1 MLNVLKEKFKSKLI
15 AQGVQPPRKESAT
28 VLFKANIRLLRVIN
42 THDGFLTI
50 IQNNKQAKK
59 IFSNDSKEKQNFLGF
74 TLVLPLKMRARLTLV
89 LKRLER
95 QVITEDSENI
105 KQEITTASPNS
116 MVEDIFIM
124 KKKCITKIRFLI
136 HTAAK
141 VIKENGIY
149 LSKLYIAP

>member
-1 MLNVLKEKFKSKLI
+1 MFNVLKEKFKSKLI

-74 TLVLPLKMRARLTLV
+74 TLVLPLEMRARLTLM
-89 LKRLER
+89 LKKTRKTSDYRRLGKHK
-95 QVITEDSENI
+95 TGNHDSLTKQHGGRYFHYEEKMHNEN
-105 KQEITTASPNS
+105 K
-116 MVEDIFIM
+116 IFDSHSI
-124 KKKCITKIRFLI
+124 
-136 HTAAK
+136 
-141 VIKENGIY
+141 
-149 LSKLYIAP
+149 